1 MLDFHLLLAAL
12 TGAAADSAE
21 SLAAASTPTFT
32 PPPTPSYIT
41 PPPDIFTPPPAVP
54 DPISSGIPVWVW
66 PVLGACVLL
75 LFAVVLFLRQRS
87 KRHSGV
93 PGTQSIPTT
102 DAIGPAPKLSVAKL
116 HEQGA
121 RSEQQDSFGV
131 SDCELV
137 DTLGFVAVVADGMG
151 GLKDGG
157 TVSAAA
163 AETVLGHFLNCQD
176 ARSPKEL
183 LLRLAAEANR
193 SVNELLGP
201 GAYRTSGSTLILG
214 YVRGGFFQFLSIGDS
229 RICLLRGGEMI
240 QLNREHT
247 YENELALDAI
257 NGSMSVGDALSDPK
271 GHGLV
276 SFLGMGQ
283 IEAYDMPAAPLR
295 LLTGDRLILMSDGV
309 YNALNPAE
317 IRAAISGPLENAA
330 DKLHSAI
337 EEKAFSNQDNYT
349 AIILAYE

>member
-1 MLDFHLLLAAL
+1 MPDFLLLL
-12 TGAAADSAE
+12 SEPLIESLPE
-21 SLAAASTPTFT
+21 SLAPTAAPSPTPVPTPTPALNTFT
-32 PPPTPSYIT
+32 PPQEI
-41 PPPDIFTPPPAVP
+41 PA
-54 DPISSGIPVWVW
+54 PINNGIPVWVW
-66 PVLGACVLL
+66 PVLAAAVLL
-75 LFAVVLFLRQRS
+75 VLATVILLRSRKRRRSSQAGTVNIPMTGAV
-87 KRHSGV
+87 
-93 PGTQSIPTT
+93 
-102 DAIGPAPKLSVAKL
+102 DAAAPAPKLSVAKL

-131 SDCELV
+131 SDCTLA

-157 TVSAAA
+157 TVSATA
-163 AETVLGHFLNCQD
+163 AEAVLGHFLNCQD

-201 GAYRTSGSTLILG
+201 GSYRVSGSTLMLG

-229 RICLLRGGEMI
+229 RVCLLRGGELI

-257 NGSMSVGDALSDPK
+257 NGSLSVGDALSDPK

-283 IEAYDMPAAPLR
+283 IEAYDMPATPLR
-295 LLTGDRLILMSDGV
+295 LFAGDRLILMSDGV
-309 YNALNPAE
+309 YNALSPVE
-317 IRAAISGPLENAA
+317 IRAAISGPLDAA
-330 DKLHSAI
+330 AEELHSAI
-337 EEKAFSNQDNYT
+337 EEKAYSNQDNYT

>member
-1 MLDFHLLLAAL
+1 MLDFLLLLSETLIETAQ
-12 TGAAADSAE
+12 E
-21 SLAAASTPTFT
+21 SLATTAGPTPTPTPTPSTFT
-32 PPPTPSYIT
+32 PPPTPPVSAT
-41 PPPDIFTPPPAVP
+41 
-54 DPISSGIPVWVW
+54 SGIPVWIW
-66 PVLGACVLL
+66 PALA
-75 LFAVVLFLRQRS
+75 AVVLLVLAAVILLCSR
-87 KRHSGV
+87 KRRRPSQAG
-93 PGTQSIPTT
+93 SANIPMTG
-102 DAIGPAPKLSVAKL
+102 AVNAAAPAPKLSVAKL
-116 HEQGA
+116 HEQGS

-157 TVSAAA
+157 TVSATA
-163 AETVLGHFLNCQD
+163 AEAVLGHFLNCQD

-193 SVNELLGP
+193 SVNDLLGP
-201 GAYRTSGSTLILG
+201 ASYRVSGSTLMLG

-229 RICLLRGGEMI
+229 RVCLLRGGELI

-257 NGSMSVGDALSDPK
+257 NGSLSVGDALSDPK

-283 IEAYDMPAAPLR
+283 IEAYDMPAAPLQ
-295 LLTGDRLILMSDGV
+295 LLRGDKLILMSDGV
-309 YNALNPAE
+309 YNALSPVE
-317 IRAAISGPLENAA
+317 IKAAISGPLDNAA
-330 DKLHSAI
+330 EELRSAI
-337 EEKAFSNQDNYT
+337 EEKAYSNQDNYT